1 MSGTIS
7 LSPTIRW
14 SAASWLFDWV
24 LTSLA
29 ETVEDAELSAE
40 LTGIVGENLGWLG
53 LDDLTEGQRAVL
65 LQILGGGLRGRAER
79 AFPAAM
85 RGRDEALRHLDE
97 LGRLAVDTTCR

>member
-7 LSPTIRW
+7 FSPTIRW

-29 ETVEDAELSAE
+29 ETVEDAELAAE
-40 LTGIVGENLGWLG
+40 LTGLVGENLGWLG
-53 LDDLTEGQRAVL
+53 LNDLTDNQKAAL
-65 LQILGGGLRGRAER
+65 LRILGGGLRVKAER

-85 RGRDEALRHLDE
+85 QGRDDALRHLDE
-97 LGRLAVDTTCR
+97 LSRLAVNTT

>member
-53 LDDLTEGQRAVL
+53 LDHLTDNQRAVL
-65 LQILGGGLRGRAER
+65 LRNLGGGLRARAER

-85 RGRDEALRHLDE
+85 QGRDDALRHLHE
-97 LGRLAVDTTCR
+97 LSLLAVNIICR

>member
-7 LSPTIRW
+7 FSPTIRW

-29 ETVEDAELSAE
+29 ETVEDAELAAE
-40 LTGIVGENLGWLG
+40 LTGLVGENLGWLG
-53 LDDLTEGQRAVL
+53 LNDLTDYQKAAL
-65 LQILGGGLRGRAER
+65 LRILGGGLRVKAER

-85 RGRDEALRHLDE
+85 QGRDDALRHLDE
-97 LGRLAVDTTCR
+97 LSRLAVNTT